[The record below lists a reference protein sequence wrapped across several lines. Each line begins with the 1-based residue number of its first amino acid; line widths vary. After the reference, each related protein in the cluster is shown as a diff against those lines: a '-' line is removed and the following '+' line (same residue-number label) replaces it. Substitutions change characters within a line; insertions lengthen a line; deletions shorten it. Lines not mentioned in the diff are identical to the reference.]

1 MDPTTIVLS
10 PPRNPPATVIR
21 NLAEPWSALG
31 ILPRAV
37 GKLGPDEDGEMS
49 FTGITAECRDW
60 EALQTRADSDPMQ
73 AVHFHSVP
81 AKDDLYLYQWAVQGG
96 RRISVE
102 LGRGKLRYFTSDEFE
117 PVGRY
122 QVALMLALVAAA
134 DADVCAY
141 GKDYEKELFGTVDP
155 RLLIEK
161 LRAGKLLT
169 QWTPAVFLISTK
181 LIEQADVEA
190 AIKGNDAWHLKYAIS
205 TTGYHVLSQYARGG
219 GAR

>member
-10 PPRNPPATVIR
+10 PPRNAPATVLR
-21 NLAEPWSALG
+21 QLAEPWSNLG

-37 GKLGPDEDGEMS
+37 GKLGLDADGDMS
-49 FTGITAECRDW
+49 FTGKTAECRDW
-60 EALQTRADSDPMQ
+60 EQLLKRADSDPMQ

-96 RRISVE
+96 RRLSVE
-102 LGRGKLRYFTSDEFE
+102 LGRGKLRYFASDEFE

-122 QVALMLALVAAA
+122 QVALMLALAAAA

-141 GKDYEKELFGTVDP
+141 GKDYERDLFGTVDS
-155 RLLIEK
+155 RLLIDK
-161 LRAGKLLT
+161 LRDGKLLT

-181 LIEQADVEA
+181 LIEQTEVEA
-190 AIKGNDAWHLKYAIS
+190 AIKGNDASHLKYSIA